1 MMMNRKCLYCYKQ
14 LEHTNSSDFHE
25 TCSLHFFGTSIAPK
39 VQYTFEEMAVL
50 AKEVVRQHITIPG
63 VQPKLSLTLINEIIN
78 KRSNCRLTVIGALEG
93 NFIFKPPTIHFP
105 EMPQNEHVTMRMAE
119 AFKIKTV
126 PSSLIRLKS
135 GELAYITKRIDRCGN
150 GDKIHMLD
158 MFQITEAYDKYKSS
172 MEKVGKALHS
182 YSSNTLLDKLIFF
195 ELTIFCFLTGNND
208 MHLKN
213 FSMINE
219 NDQWKFSPAYDLLNA
234 SIVNP
239 KDTEELALNLDG
251 KKKKFTKHNFENF
264 GKNLGLNEKQIAG
277 VFKRMIANKPVAI
290 QWIENSFLSEEL
302 RGKYLELMEKRFSLI
317 GAKAQKND

>member
-1 MMMNRKCLYCYKQ
+1 
-14 LEHTNSSDFHE
+14 
-25 TCSLHFFGTSIAPK
+25 
-39 VQYTFEEMAVL
+39 
-50 AKEVVRQHITIPG
+50 
-63 VQPKLSLTLINEIIN
+63 
-78 KRSNCRLTVIGALEG
+78 
-93 NFIFKPPTIHFP
+93 
-105 EMPQNEHVTMRMAE
+105 
-119 AFKIKTV
+119 
-126 PSSLIRLKS
+126 
-135 GELAYITKRIDRCGN
+135 
-150 GDKIHMLD
+150 
-158 MFQITEAYDKYKSS
+158 